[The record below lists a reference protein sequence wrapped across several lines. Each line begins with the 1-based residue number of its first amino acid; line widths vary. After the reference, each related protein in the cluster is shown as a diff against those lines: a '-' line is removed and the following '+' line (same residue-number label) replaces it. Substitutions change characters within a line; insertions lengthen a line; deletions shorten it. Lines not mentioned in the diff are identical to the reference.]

1 MNIQSKKKEEKVRD
15 VDFTNPT
22 INRIVHYTNLLN
34 EKNDFFKDNGITDF
48 SQIESCKE
56 IKLTNS
62 YNSEIFL

>member
-1 MNIQSKKKEEKVRD
+1 MNIQNKKKEEKVRD

-22 INRIVHYTNLLN
+22 INRIVHYSNLLN
-34 EKNDFFKDNGITDF
+34 EKSDFFKDNGITYF

-56 IKLTNS
+56 IKLTSS